1 MGILTYPSIF
11 SPEFW
16 GMPHPEHYLF
26 TYELESQRKALWRE
40 IKNRGK
46 GKKREV
52 LQEVENKKE
61 KEEQEK
67 MRIRR
72 RRR

>member
-1 MGILTYPSIF
+1 
-11 SPEFW
+11 
-16 GMPHPEHYLF
+16 MPHPGNCLF

-40 IKNRGK
+40 TKNRGK

-52 LQEVENKKE
+52 MQEVENKKD

-72 RRR
+72 KKR